1 MRECSIAVQTITL
14 FFTIKAPS
22 MKAFSAWER
31 YLGVVLFVCIELAEG
46 CHLVADRPTE
56 TTLREP
62 LGVDL
67 LTVDLPL

>member
-22 MKAFSAWER
+22 MKAPSAWER
-31 YLGVVLFVCIELAEG
+31 YLGVVLFVSEG

-56 TTLREP
+56 MTLREP

-67 LTVDLPL
+67 LTVDLSL